1 MEKRGNTAFT
11 ITGRKRRIARQKYL
25 EKQMA
30 EKPTYGDLE
39 KRVQELQQTITRL
52 KSSQDHFQEKS
63 LFLEASLHQC
73 EEICTTVLTLTS
85 DSVSISRVSD
95 GRYVL
100 VNDAF
105 SRLTGYS
112 AEEAVGRTPL
122 ELNLYADLADRDRIV
137 ECLRKNGRVDS
148 LEVRF
153 RVKGGSIRDDLLS
166 AMPIRYQGEECFLS
180 VCKGITSLNHVQE
193 ELKESEE
200 SYRSILALAP
210 DAIAILRAKDGR
222 YIQINEAFCRMTGY
236 GTEEIIGKTSL
247 DLNLYPDPFDRRKIT
262 EILQRDGRVDALEI
276 RFQAKNGNIM
286 DDLVSAR
293 PIRFKG
299 EDCVLVVATTITSLK
314 EAQNALRESEEKYRN
329 ILETMDEGYWETDL
343 KGKLT
348 FFNKAFL
355 RLSGLPSRDL
365 LLGLDSREYT
375 SPQEFERIYRI
386 FSEVYRTGIPTEVFD
401 FEVTV
406 ADGSRI
412 TVEMSVSLLRNASG
426 DAIGFRGISRDRT
439 EQRKAER
446 ALKESEQR
454 YRSILETMEEAYW
467 ETDLAG
473 NFTFFNDALCRLH
486 GYPRDEV
493 RGMNYRR
500 FSSPQDS
507 GRIYSIYN
515 QIYRTGVPT
524 KLIDFDV
531 IKKDGSVV
539 MTESSASLIRNSSG
553 EPVGFRGISRDRTEQ
568 RTAERA
574 LRESEEKHRLV
585 VENANE
591 GIFIIQD
598 EGVKFPNSRTKEL
611 TGYTTEDLASMSFLD
626 LVHSKDRAVFRK
638 AYQEQPEAGVRCLRT
653 QSFRLVNKKG
663 EILWVELNHL
673 PISWEERP
681 ATLNFLKDLTPQ
693 KKMEAQLFQAKKLE
707 AIGTLAGGIAHDF
720 NNLLMGIQGNTSLI
734 LLDMDSENPHYG
746 NLRNIEKL
754 VKNGSELTRQL
765 LGAARRGK
773 YEVKP
778 TNLSELIR
786 TSADLFSRTK
796 KEISIHQ
803 RFQENLWTVEV
814 DQGQIEQVLLNLYVN
829 AWHAMPEGGDLFIE
843 TQNLTLGEYEV
854 RAYGV
859 TPGRFVRISVTDSGI
874 GMDEAVLK
882 RVFDPFFTTR
892 HMGRGTGLG
901 LASAYGIIRNHN
913 GVINVYSEKG
923 AGSTFNVYLPATD
936 KEIRETPEP
945 TRSIL
950 NGNETILFVDDED
963 AIVELGHQF
972 LSRLGFHVKTAKSG
986 KEALEVYRK
995 EKEGIDLVILDM
1007 IMPRMSGGEA
1017 YDRLKQIDP
1026 SINVLLSSGYSLNGQ
1041 AQEILDR
1048 GCRGFIQ
1055 KPYTLEKLS
1064 RKVREALDH

>member
-1 MEKRGNTAFT
+1 
-11 ITGRKRRIARQKYL
+11 
-25 EKQMA
+25 MA
-30 EKPTYGDLE
+30 EKPTCAELKKRIPDLE
-39 KRVQELQQTITRL
+39 GTMAKPRSLQEHLQGNAR
-52 KSSQDHFQEKS
+52 S
-63 LFLEASLHQC
+63 LDVPLRQYEEMFAAFLAM
-73 EEICTTVLTLTS
+73 TS
-85 DSVSISRVSD
+85 DAVAINRVSD
-95 GRYVL
+95 GRYVF
-100 VNDAF
+100 VNEAF
-105 SRLTGYS
+105 TRLTGYS
-112 AEEAVGRTPL
+112 VEEAIGRTPL
-122 ELNLYADLADRDRIV
+122 ELNLYADLADRNRIAQ
-137 ECLRKNGRVDS
+137 CLRKNGRVDG

-153 RVKGGSIRDDLLS
+153 RVKDGSVRDDLLS
-166 AMPIRYQGEECFLS
+166 VMPIRYQGEARLIS
-180 VCKGITSLNHVQE
+180 VCKAVTPLNQVQE
-193 ELKESEE
+193 ALKESEE
-200 SYRSILALAP
+200 SHRSVLALAP
-210 DAIAILRAKDGR
+210 DAIAILRAGDGR
-222 YIQINEAFCRMTGY
+222 YIQVNEAFCRLTGY
-236 GTEEIIGKTSL
+236 STEEIIGKTSL
-247 DLNLYPDPFDRRKIT
+247 DLNLYPDPSDRLRLT
-262 EILQRDGRVDALEI
+262 EALECDGGVDALEV
-276 RFQAKNGNIM
+276 RFQAKDGNIM

-299 EDCVLVVATTITSLK
+299 EACVLVVATVITSLK
-314 EAQNALRESEEKYRN
+314 EAQNALRQSEERYRN
-329 ILETMDEGYWETDL
+329 ILETMEEGYWE
-343 KGKLT
+343 
-348 FFNKAFL
+348 
-355 RLSGLPSRDL
+355 
-365 LLGLDSREYT
+365 
-375 SPQEFERIYRI
+375 
-386 FSEVYRTGIPTEVFD
+386 V
-401 FEVTV
+401 
-406 ADGSRI
+406 
-412 TVEMSVSLLRNASG
+412 
-426 DAIGFRGISRDRT
+426 
-439 EQRKAER
+439 
-446 ALKESEQR
+446 
-454 YRSILETMEEAYW
+454 
-467 ETDLAG
+467 DLAG
-473 NFTFFNDALCRLH
+473 NFTYFNEALCRIH

-493 RGMNYRR
+493 MNMNYRQ
-500 FSSPQDS
+500 FSSPQDR
-507 GRIYSIYN
+507 GQIFSIYN
-515 QIYRTGVPT
+515 QIYKTGVPA
-524 KLIDFDV
+524 KFIDFEV

-568 RTAERA
+568 RKAERA

-598 EGVKFPNSRTKEL
+598 EAVKFPNSRTKEL
-611 TGYTTEDLASMSFLD
+611 TGYSTEELASMSFLD
-626 LVHSKDRAVFRK
+626 LVHSEDRTVFPEG
-638 AYQEQPEAGVRCLRT
+638 YQDKPETEERCLST

-693 KKMEAQLFQAKKLE
+693 KKMEAQLLQAKKME

-720 NNLLMGIQGNTSLI
+720 NNLLMGIQGNASLV

-746 NLRNIEKL
+746 NLRSIEKL

-778 TNLSELIR
+778 TNLNELIR
-786 TSADLFSRTK
+786 ASADLFSRTK
-796 KEISIHQ
+796 KEISIHE
-803 RFQENLWTVEV
+803 RFQEELWTVEV

-829 AWHAMPEGGDLFIE
+829 AWHAMPEGGELFIE
-843 TQNLTLGEYEV
+843 TQNLTLSEYEV
-854 RAYGV
+854 RAYGIA
-859 TPGRFVRISVTDSGI
+859 PGRFVRISVTDIGI

-892 HMGRGTGLG
+892 QMGRGTGLG

-923 AGSTFNVYLPATD
+923 EGSTFNVYLPATA
-936 KEIRETPEP
+936 KEIRETAEP
-945 TRSIL
+945 SRSIL
-950 NGNETILFVDDED
+950 NGSETILFVDDED

-986 KEALEVYRK
+986 QEALEIYRK

-1007 IMPRMSGGEA
+1007 IMPKMSGGET

-1064 RKVREALDH
+1064 RNVREALDH